1 MIMKC
6 GRPECGNAGIWL
18 LHPTEFNG
26 NRFRC
31 EDHLRGALVD
41 RYGVI
46 NGIEY
51 IGPEV
56 ADFNALADRLWR
68 KRGLR
73 FRWSKFTLAVSEWWH
88 GYRPWRRQ

>member
-1 MIMKC
+1 MTMKC

-41 RYGVI
+41 RYSVI

-56 ADFNALADRLWR
+56 AAAYLTI
-68 KRGLR
+68 GGG
-73 FRWSKFTLAVSEWWH
+73 E
-88 GYRPWRRQ
+88 